1 MQEQDKTVI
10 ITGVAGNLGTAV
22 AAKFLQ
28 EGYAVWG
35 TTNPGGRHVE
45 NTDHDKLISRA
56 VDLQD
61 ATATE
66 TFAAEVIATSGSFE
80 VLVCTVGGF
89 AMGTVAETTSAGLL
103 QQYKL
108 NVETTYHI
116 ARPVFLHMMQQ
127 GFGRIF
133 FIGSKAG
140 LDATFNKGVVA
151 YGLAKAQLFRLAD
164 IFNDEARG
172 TNVVTCVVVPGTI
185 DTPQNRAAMPG
196 ADTSTWV
203 SPEHIA
209 GIIHFYC
216 SIDADAI
223 REPIIKLYRDA

>member
-35 TTNPGGRHVE
+35 TTNPGGRPVE
-45 NTDHDKLISRA
+45 NTDHDMLITRA

-61 ATATE
+61 ANAAAA
-66 TFAAEVIATSGSFE
+66 FAAAAIAANGT
-80 VLVCTVGGF
+80 VDALVCTVGGF
-89 AMGTVAETTSAGLL
+89 AMGTVAETTSGDLL

-140 LDATFNKGVVA
+140 LDAAYNKGVVA
-151 YGLAKAQLFRLAD
+151 YGMAKAQLFRLAD
-164 IFNDEARG
+164 IFNDEAKD
-172 TNVVTCVVVPGTI
+172 TNVVTSVIVPGTI

-223 REPIIKLYRDA
+223 REPIMKLYRDA